1 MSSYIDKMFINLIS
15 NHLKRF
21 KWKKDNLANCR
32 CPFCGDSK
40 KRKNIARGYFYQ
52 KGNDF
57 FYRCHNCGYGTN
69 LYNFLESLNP
79 TVAKEYAFKRF
90 ANGENGRSNYKK
102 PKIEDVFTQ
111 TKKVTVFEKPL
122 GCTNVC
128 DLSSDHTVV
137 KYLESRKVPDESLC
151 YFHYTEDFSE
161 LARYFDPEHNLKPE
175 PRLVIPFYNESKEL
189 IGVQGRS
196 LEANSKVRYIT
207 LKKDSVEKLWYGLWR
222 VNPQET
228 IYITEGPI
236 DSIFLPNAVAMVGAA
251 GDMKLPEK
259 IANSEVV
266 YVFDNEKRNK
276 QIYNFMETVMEKGH
290 KILIWPDVKVKDIND
305 YVLAFGDPMDMISKN
320 THSGLEAKLRY
331 MQWKK

>member
-1 MSSYIDKMFINLIS
+1 
-15 NHLKRF
+15 
-21 KWKKDNLANCR
+21 
-32 CPFCGDSK
+32 
-40 KRKNIARGYFYQ
+40 
-52 KGNDF
+52 
-57 FYRCHNCGYGTN
+57 
-69 LYNFLESLNP
+69 
-79 TVAKEYAFKRF
+79 
-90 ANGENGRSNYKK
+90 
-102 PKIEDVFTQ
+102 
-111 TKKVTVFEKPL
+111 
-122 GCTNVC
+122 
-128 DLSSDHTVV
+128 
-137 KYLESRKVPDESLC
+137 LESRKIPDESLC
-151 YFHYTEDFSE
+151 YFYYTEDFSE
-161 LARYFDPEHNLKPE
+161 LARHFDSEHNLKPE

-276 QIYNFMETVMEKGH
+276 QICNFMETVMEKGH

-305 YVLAFGDPMDMISKN
+305 YVLAVGDPMDMISKN
-320 THSGLEAKLRY
+320 TYSGLEAKLRY